1 MKRIFLFLVSVLAFG
16 RSLPAADFS
25 LSAGAG
31 GLLGGV
37 FTRYEASSGSGT
49 MTQNV
54 NQFNYGGLVFFDAA
68 YAELSVFIQGGMG
81 NYDEKMYLSS
91 VSIIDPVKMN
101 GDGWETVLGFSLLG
115 KYPFTLAPRFKLF
128 PLLGMDFKLALKE
141 LRRENGDIIR
151 DRTDGGQKDKDK
163 DGKPYDI
170 SVWNSFWVNV
180 GVGADFYIIKN
191 LFLRGE
197 LLYSFRLMTDYEA
210 DGLEQMKD
218 VLHDDSPSLGGLTS
232 GPSLRFCVGYRLW

>member
-1 MKRIFLFLVSVLAFG
+1 MKKILVFPVLALCG
-16 RSLPAADFS
+16 SLWAAEFS
-25 LSAGAG
+25 LSAGTG
-31 GLLGGV
+31 GLMGGF

-54 NQFNYGGLVFFDAA
+54 NQFNYGGLIFVDAT
-68 YAELSVFIQGGMG
+68 YAELSVFIQGGNG

-91 VSIIDPVKMN
+91 VSSTDPVIMN

-115 KYPFTLAPRFKLF
+115 KYPFTLAPRLKLF
-128 PLLGMDFKLALKE
+128 PLLGMDYKMVLKE
-141 LRRENGDIIR
+141 LRREDGDIIR

-180 GVGADFYIIKN
+180 GVGTDFLIVKN

-197 LLYSFRLMTDYEA
+197 FLYSFRLMTAYET
-210 DGLEQMKD
+210 DGLEQMKN

-232 GPSLRFCVGYRLW
+232 GPSLRFSVGYRIW